1 MVSVMRIVLLDSFTT
16 DQGEM
21 GWPELRALGELA
33 CYPRTP
39 PAQVVERCRGAEAI
53 LTNKVVLSAE
63 VIAALPELRYIGL
76 TSTGTN
82 VVDVEAARARGIAVS
97 NVPAYSTA
105 SVAQLVFAMI
115 LHFACRAG
123 EHDAAV
129 KAGRWSSGPD
139 FCFFLAPL
147 CELAGKTLVVL
158 GSGAIGQAVA
168 RIADSFGMRVLAGAV
183 PGSPSPN
190 RVPLYQAL
198 PAADVVTL
206 HCPLTAATRKL
217 VDHRFLA
224 HLKPAAILIN
234 TSRGP
239 LVDEEALR
247 QALAAGTLGGVGL
260 DVLEREPPAPGHPL
274 LDPRAPWASRL
285 LVTPHLGW
293 GTVEARRRL
302 ATEVAKNLAAF
313 VAGQPRNRVDLANP
327 PAVVPK

>member
-1 MVSVMRIVLLDSFTT
+1 
-16 DQGEM
+16 
-21 GWPELRALGELA
+21 
-33 CYPRTP
+33 
-39 PAQVVERCRGAEAI
+39 VVERCRGAEAV

-63 VIAALPELRYIGL
+63 VIAALPELRYVGL

-82 VVDVEAARARGIAVS
+82 VVDVAAARARGIAVT

-115 LHFACRAG
+115 LHFACRAS

-129 KAGRWSSGPD
+129 KAGRWAAGPD

-147 CELAGKTLVVL
+147 LELAGKTLVVL

-183 PGSPSPN
+183 PGSPSPH
-190 RVPLYQAL
+190 RVPLDEAL

-206 HCPLTAATRKL
+206 HCPLTAATHKL
-217 VDHRFLA
+217 VDRRFLA
-224 HLKPAAILIN
+224 RLKPEAILIN

-239 LVDEEALR
+239 MVDEDALL
-247 QALAAGTLGGVGL
+247 QALAAGRLGGVGL

-302 ATEVAKNLAAF
+302 AAEVANNLAAF
-313 VAGQPRNRVDLANP
+313 LAGQPRNRVDLANP
-327 PAVVPK
+327 PVGGPK

>member
-1 MVSVMRIVLLDSFTT
+1 MVSGMRIVLLDGFTT
-16 DQGEM
+16 DQGEEA
-21 GWPELRALGELA
+21 WPALRALGELA
-33 CYPRTP
+33 SYPRTL
-39 PAQVVERCRGAEAI
+39 PAQVIERCLGAEAV

-63 VIAALPELRYIGL
+63 IIAALPDLRYVGL

-82 VVDVEAARARGIAVS
+82 VVDLEAARARGIAVT

-115 LHFACRAG
+115 LHFSCRAG

-129 KAGRWSSGPD
+129 KAGRWAAGPD

-147 CELAGKTLVVL
+147 VELAGKTLVVL

-168 RIADSFGMRVLAGAV
+168 RIADAFGMRVIAAAV
-183 PGSPSPN
+183 PGSPSKD
-190 RVPLYQAL
+190 RVPLDQAL

-206 HCPLTAATRKL
+206 HCPLTAATHKL
-217 VDHRFLA
+217 VSRQFLA
-224 HLKPAAILIN
+224 RLRPTAVLIN

-239 LVDEEALR
+239 VVDEEALCE
-247 QALAAGTLGGVGL
+247 ALAAGKLGGVGL

-274 LDPRAPWASRL
+274 LDPRAPWAGRL

-302 ATEVAKNLAAF
+302 AAEVARNLAAF
-313 VAGQPRNRVDLANP
+313 QAGQSRNRVER
-327 PAVVPK
+327 